1 MQRKAQRT
9 GRFLVRLLVLS
20 LAGYVVS
27 TLHRER
33 PADPEPELVLDSPP
47 EPVSERGE
55 AGAARRRL
63 GTPRRIAVGLAL
75 TTIFFAGAALTA
87 GAGNEVAS
95 MLDSSTAETTAT
107 DASAPADAA
116 APAPAPAETSTPA
129 DASTTTAEDPSAA
142 PADSSS
148 SDASASTDQSA
159 VPSDPSSADDDAPAS
174 GHGPGSNGLP
184 SSSSDGSSAASADGS
199 ASAAPAVT
207 PAPSSQAAPQKR
219 TRSKRTHRSGQYVLN
234 VPRAKHPTRHSHAT
248 VATAVQEAAEQPG
261 AAPVIWLNR
270 TLPDPTPPSRRL
282 ATRFAHRLVSI
293 SQANHVGWPLVLG
306 VLRAEGRTGAV
317 PATRAEL
324 RRTAQ
329 ALAVAKAR
337 GDWNAALAVTG
348 HTSTADQAV
357 ALMHYDRAVG
367 LSGLVGGL
375 LAHKDE
381 LVNRVLH
388 DGRVTIYP
396 GGRQDLASGRVDIR
410 VVVLI
415 EYLADT
421 YGQVTVSCLI
431 SGHRL
436 YARPGVVS
444 AHIYG
449 RAVDIADVGGISI
462 YGHQEPGGITE
473 RAVRSILLLPSE
485 LQPKQVISLL
495 GLGGPSFPLANHYD
509 HVHVGY

>member
-1 MQRKAQRT
+1 MERKSHRT
-9 GRFLVRLLVLS
+9 GRFLVRLFVLS

-27 TLHRER
+27 TLQRER
-33 PADPEPELVLDSPP
+33 PADPEPELTLEPP
-47 EPVSERGE
+47 STPAAERSEQHV
-55 AGAARRRL
+55 RRRL
-63 GTPRRIAVGLAL
+63 GAPRRIAVGLAL

-87 GAGNEVAS
+87 GAGNEVAGL
-95 MLDSSTAETTAT
+95 LDQPSTAETTST
-107 DASAPADAA
+107 DASAPAAVPTDTSAA
-116 APAPAPAETSTPA
+116 DPSATAPDPSATTTAPAETSPT
-129 DASTTTAEDPSAA
+129 DASV
-142 PADSSS
+142 
-148 SDASASTDQSA
+148 STDPNA
-159 VPSDPSSADDDAPAS
+159 SSDDDAPAS
-174 GHGPGSNGLP
+174 GHGPGSNGVQA
-184 SSSSDGSSAASADGS
+184 SSGDGSGASSADGS
-199 ASAAPAVT
+199 AAVAPAAT
-207 PAPSSQAAPQKR
+207 PASSAHASHAHAKR
-219 TRSKRTHRSGQYVLN
+219 SHNKSQWVLS
-234 VPRAKHPTRHSHAT
+234 VPRAKHPAGRAHARVHDT
-248 VATAVQEAAEQPG
+248 VATPAQVAAEAPG
-261 AAPVIWLNR
+261 AAPVVWLNR

-282 ATRFAHRLVSI
+282 AVRFAHRLVSI
-293 SQANHVGWPLVLG
+293 SRSNHVGWPLVLG
-306 VLRAEGRTGAV
+306 VLRAEGRTGAA
-317 PATRAEL
+317 PASRAEL
-324 RRTAQ
+324 RQTAQ
-329 ALAVAKAR
+329 ALAAVKGR

-348 HTSTADQAV
+348 HTATADQAV

-367 LSGLVGGL
+367 LNGLVDGL
-375 LAHKDE
+375 VAHKDG
-381 LVNRVLH
+381 LVNRVLR

-436 YARPGVVS
+436 YARPGVIS

-473 RAVRSILLLPSE
+473 KAVRSILLLPSE

-509 HVHVGY
+509 HIHIGY

>member
-1 MQRKAQRT
+1 MERKTHRT

-27 TLHRER
+27 ALQRER
-33 PADPEPELVLDSPP
+33 PADPEPELTLPP
-47 EPVSERGE
+47 RSEPAAELGE
-55 AGAARRRL
+55 PRVRRRL
-63 GTPRRIAVGLAL
+63 GAPRRIAVGLAL

-87 GAGNEVAS
+87 GAGNEVAGL
-95 MLDSSTAETTAT
+95 LDQSSTAETTST
-107 DASAPADAA
+107 DASAPAA
-116 APAPAPAETSTPA
+116 APTDTSVADPSTTAPDPSATSTVPAETST
-129 DASTTTAEDPSAA
+129 T
-142 PADSSS
+142 
-148 SDASASTDQSA
+148 DASASA
-159 VPSDPSSADDDAPAS
+159 DPNADDAPAS
-174 GHGPGSNGLP
+174 GHGPGSNGVP
-184 SSSSDGSSAASADGS
+184 ASSGDGSAASSSDGSAA
-199 ASAAPAVT
+199 AAPAVT
-207 PAPSSQAAPQKR
+207 PSSSAQAASR
-219 TRSKRTHRSGQYVLN
+219 TRAKRAHNKSQWVLS
-234 VPRAKHPTRHSHAT
+234 VPRAKRPARHSHAHDT
-248 VATAVQEAAEQPG
+248 AATPAQVAAEAPG
-261 AAPVIWLNR
+261 TAPVVWLNR

-282 ATRFAHRLVSI
+282 AVPFAHRLVSI
-293 SQANHVGWPLVLG
+293 SRSNHVGWSLVLG

-317 PATRAEL
+317 PASRAEL
-324 RRTAQ
+324 GQTAQ
-329 ALAVAKAR
+329 ALAAVKGR

-348 HTSTADQAV
+348 HTATADQAV

-367 LSGLVGGL
+367 LSGLVDGL
-375 LAHKDE
+375 LAHKDG
-381 LVNRVLH
+381 LVNKLLH
-388 DGRVTIYP
+388 DGRATIYP

-436 YARPGVVS
+436 YARPGVIS

-473 RAVRSILLLPSE
+473 KAVRSILLLPSE

-509 HVHVGY
+509 HIHVGY

>member
-1 MQRKAQRT
+1 MQRKAHRT
-9 GRFLVRLLVLS
+9 GRFLVRLLVLT

-27 TLHRER
+27 TLQRGR
-33 PADPEPELVLDSPP
+33 PAVPEPELVLDSPP
-47 EPVSERGE
+47 EPVSELGE
-55 AGAARRRL
+55 AGALRRRL
-63 GTPRRIAVGLAL
+63 GTPRRIAVGFAL
-75 TTIFFAGAALTA
+75 TTIFFAGAAFTA

-95 MLDSSTAETTAT
+95 MLDGSTAETTAT
-107 DASAPADAA
+107 DASAPAA
-116 APAPAPAETSTPA
+116 APAPAPAETSTAA
-129 DASTTTAEDPSAA
+129 DTSTTTAQDPAAA

-148 SDASASTDQSA
+148 SDASASTDPSA
-159 VPSDPSSADDDAPAS
+159 APSDASSADDAPAS
-174 GHGPGSNGLP
+174 GHGPGS
-184 SSSSDGSSAASADGS
+184 SSSASSDGSSAAASDGS
-199 ASAAPAVT
+199 ASAASAVT
-207 PAPSSQAAPQKR
+207 PASASQPQAAPKQRTSSRRTKR
-219 TRSKRTHRSGQYVLN
+219 GAQYVLN
-234 VPRAKHPTRHSHAT
+234 VPRTKRPARHSHAT
-248 VATAVQEAAEQPG
+248 ATAAQEAAEQPG

-282 ATRFAHRLVSI
+282 ATPFAHRLVSI
-293 SQANHVGWPLVLG
+293 SRAHHVGWPLVLG

-324 RRTAQ
+324 RETAQ
-329 ALAVAKAR
+329 ALAAAKAR

-367 LSGLVGGL
+367 LSGLVDGL
-375 LAHKDE
+375 LAHKDAI
-381 LVNRVLH
+381 VNRVLH

-396 GGRQDLASGRVDIR
+396 GGQQDLASDRVDIR

-436 YARPGVVS
+436 YARPGVIS

-509 HVHVGY
+509 HIHVGY